1 MTMPTPT
8 DQIATDGPRADWRG
22 WAALVVLMLPVLLVS
37 MDNTILNFALPAIAR
52 DLEPSSIEQLWII
65 DAYSLVLAGLLVTAG
80 SLGDRLGR
88 RRILLIG
95 AIGFTLVSVAAVFA
109 PTAGWLIAARAGMGV
124 FGAAL
129 MPSTMSLLRSTF
141 RQRDQR
147 RVAIA
152 AWSGMFAAGGAL
164 GPIVGGILIEHFPW
178 QSVFLLAV
186 PILALMLI
194 LAPVFVKESRDPRPG
209 PIDGWGILLSML
221 ALAPL
226 AYGIKEVAVAGWVGA
241 APLAVGLVFGWLFIR
256 RQRRILH
263 PMLDMSLFR
272 RPKFSGSLAVNLCC
286 IMAYIGFLY
295 FVSQHLQMVVG
306 LTPMWA
312 GIALIPGAV
321 MSIASGFIVTPIAR
335 RFPASRV
342 VPATLVLAVAGLV
355 LVAVAGAH
363 DLTALVVAFV
373 LMGAGT
379 GAAQTVSGELI
390 ISSAPPEKAGAASAI
405 SETAY
410 EFGAVL
416 GTSILGGILT
426 AWYRAA
432 LVLPPG
438 VPADISAEAQET
450 LAGAVNGAEEIGGA
464 LGDALRQAATS
475 AFDGG
480 VVVTSLIG
488 AALLVIASVV
498 AAATLGRSRSQAS
511 R

>member
-1 MTMPTPT
+1 MSLST
-8 DQIATDGPRADWRG
+8 DAIATDGPRADWRG
-22 WAALVVLMLPVLLVS
+22 WAALCVLMLPVLLVS
-37 MDNTILNFALPAIAR
+37 IDNTILNFALPAIAR
-52 DLEPSSIEQLWII
+52 DLEPSSVEQLWII

-80 SLGDRLGR
+80 SLGDRFGR
-88 RRILLIG
+88 RRVLLLG
-95 AIGFTLVSVAAVFA
+95 AIGFTLVSVAAAFA
-109 PTAGWLIAARAGMGV
+109 PTAGWLIAARALMGV

-147 RVAIA
+147 RIAIA
-152 AWSGMFAAGGAL
+152 AWSGAFAAGGAL
-164 GPIVGGILIEHFPW
+164 GPIVGGFLIEHFPW

-186 PILALMLI
+186 PMLLLMLV
-194 LAPVFVKESRDPRPG
+194 LAPFFVRESRDPRPG

-226 AYGIKEVAVAGWVGA
+226 AYGIKELAVAGAIGLV
-241 APLAVGLVFGWLFIR
+241 PIAVGVAFGWLFIR
-256 RQRRILH
+256 RQKRIAH
-263 PMLDMSLFR
+263 PMLDLTLFE
-272 RPKFSGSLAVNLCC
+272 RPKFSGSLVVNLCC

-295 FVSQHLQMVVG
+295 FVSQHLQMIVG
-306 LTPMWA
+306 LSPMIA

-321 MSIASGFIVTPIAR
+321 MSIASGFLVTPFAR

-342 VPATLVLAVAGLV
+342 VPVVLMVAVAGLV
-355 LVAVAGAH
+355 LVAVAGAE
-363 DLTALVVAFV
+363 DVWMLVIAFV
-373 LMGAGT
+373 LMGGGA

-432 LVLPPG
+432 LVLPEGLPTG
-438 VPADISAEAQET
+438 SADHARET
-450 LAGAVNGAEEIGGA
+450 LAGAMNEAEIVGGA
-464 LGDALRQAATS
+464 LGDELREAAAI

-480 VVVTSLIG
+480 IAVTSLIG
-488 AALLVIASVV
+488 AGLLILAAVV
-498 AAATLGRSRSQAS
+498 AAATLGRSRKTAS

>member
-1 MTMPTPT
+1 MHVST
-8 DQIATDGPRADWRG
+8 DAIATDGPRADWRG

-37 MDNTILNFALPAIAR
+37 IDNTILNFALPAIAR
-52 DLEPSSIEQLWII
+52 DLEPTSAEQLWII

-80 SLGDRLGR
+80 SLGDRFGR
-88 RRILLIG
+88 RRILLTG
-95 AIGFTLVSVAAVFA
+95 AVGFTLVSVGAAFA
-109 PTAGWLIAARAGMGV
+109 PTAEWLIAARAGMGI

-141 RQRDQR
+141 RHRDQR
-147 RVAIA
+147 RIAIA

-164 GPIVGGILIEHFPW
+164 GPIVGGFLIEHFPW

-186 PILALMLI
+186 PMLALMLI
-194 LAPVFVKESRDPRPG
+194 LAPFFLRESRDPNPG

-226 AYGIKEVAVAGWVGA
+226 AYGIKEIAVAGWIGLVPVA
-241 APLAVGLVFGWLFIR
+241 FGLVFGWLFVR
-256 RQRRILH
+256 RQRRIPH

-272 RPKFSGSLAVNLCC
+272 RRTFSGSLAINLCC

-295 FVSQHLQMVVG
+295 FVSQHLQMIVG
-306 LTPMWA
+306 LTPMVA
-312 GIALIPGAV
+312 GMALIPGAV
-321 MSIASGFIVTPIAR
+321 CSIASGFIVTPFAR
-335 RFPASRV
+335 RFSPSVV
-342 VPATLVLAVAGLV
+342 VPSALVIAVAGLI
-355 LVAVAGAH
+355 LVAVGGAQ
-363 DLTALVVAFV
+363 DVWMLVLAFV
-373 LMGAGT
+373 FMGAGT

-390 ISSAPPEKAGAASAI
+390 ISSAPPDKAGAASAI

-426 AWYRAA
+426 AWYRAT
-432 LVLPPG
+432 LVVPDG
-438 VPADISAEAQET
+438 VPASLASLAEET
-450 LAGAVNGAEEIGGA
+450 LAGAVNTASEIGGSV
-464 LGDALRQAATS
+464 GEALREAATV

-480 VVVTSLIG
+480 VVATSLIG
-488 AALLVIASVV
+488 AALLVIACVV
-498 AAATLGRSRSQAS
+498 AATTLGGSRKGAT

>member
-1 MTMPTPT
+1 MHVST
-8 DQIATDGPRADWRG
+8 DAIATDGPRADWRG

-37 MDNTILNFALPAIAR
+37 IDNTILNFALPAIAR
-52 DLEPSSIEQLWII
+52 DLEPTSAEQLWII

-80 SLGDRLGR
+80 SLGDRFGR
-88 RRILLIG
+88 RRILLTG
-95 AIGFTLVSVAAVFA
+95 AVGFTLVSVGAAFA
-109 PTAGWLIAARAGMGV
+109 ATAEWLIAARAGMGI

-141 RQRDQR
+141 RHRDQR
-147 RVAIA
+147 RIAIA

-164 GPIVGGILIEHFPW
+164 GPIVGGFLIEHFPW

-186 PILALMLI
+186 PMLALMLI
-194 LAPVFVKESRDPRPG
+194 LAPFFLRESRDPNPG

-226 AYGIKEVAVAGWVGA
+226 AYGIKEIAVAGWIGLVPVA
-241 APLAVGLVFGWLFIR
+241 FGLVFGWLFVR
-256 RQRRILH
+256 CQRRIPH

-272 RPKFSGSLAVNLCC
+272 RRTFSGSLAINLCC

-295 FVSQHLQMVVG
+295 FVSQHLQMIVG
-306 LTPMWA
+306 LTPMVA
-312 GIALIPGAV
+312 GMALIPGAV
-321 MSIASGFIVTPIAR
+321 CSIASGFIVTPFAR
-335 RFPASRV
+335 RFSPSVV
-342 VPATLVLAVAGLV
+342 VPSALVIAVAGLI
-355 LVAVAGAH
+355 LVAVGGAQ
-363 DLTALVVAFV
+363 DVWMLVLAFV
-373 LMGAGT
+373 FMGAGT

-390 ISSAPPEKAGAASAI
+390 ISSAPPDKAGAASAI

-426 AWYRAA
+426 AWYRAT
-432 LVLPPG
+432 LVVPDG
-438 VPADISAEAQET
+438 VPASLASHAEET
-450 LAGAVNGAEEIGGA
+450 LAGAVNAASEIGGSV
-464 LGDALRQAATS
+464 GEALREAATV

-480 VVVTSLIG
+480 VVATSLIG
-488 AALLVIASVV
+488 AALLVIACVV
-498 AAATLGRSRSQAS
+498 AATTLGGSRKGAT

>member
-1 MTMPTPT
+1 MHVST
-8 DQIATDGPRADWRG
+8 DAIATDGPRADWRG

-37 MDNTILNFALPAIAR
+37 IDNTILNFALPAIAR
-52 DLEPSSIEQLWII
+52 DLEPTSAEQLWII

-80 SLGDRLGR
+80 SLGDRFGR
-88 RRILLIG
+88 RRILLTG
-95 AIGFTLVSVAAVFA
+95 AVGFTLVSVGAAFA
-109 PTAGWLIAARAGMGV
+109 ATAEWLIAARAGMGI

-141 RQRDQR
+141 RHRDQR
-147 RVAIA
+147 RIAIA

-164 GPIVGGILIEHFPW
+164 GPIVGGFLIEHFPW

-186 PILALMLI
+186 PMLALMLI
-194 LAPVFVKESRDPRPG
+194 LAPFFLRESRDPNPG

-226 AYGIKEVAVAGWVGA
+226 AYGIKEIAVAGWIGLVPVA
-241 APLAVGLVFGWLFIR
+241 FGLVFGWLFVR
-256 RQRRILH
+256 RQRRIPH

-272 RPKFSGSLAVNLCC
+272 RRTFSGSLAINLCC

-295 FVSQHLQMVVG
+295 FVSQHLQMIVG
-306 LTPMWA
+306 LTPMVA
-312 GIALIPGAV
+312 GMALIPGAV
-321 MSIASGFIVTPIAR
+321 CSIASGFIVTPFAR
-335 RFPASRV
+335 RFSPSVV
-342 VPATLVLAVAGLV
+342 VPSALVIAVAGLI
-355 LVAVAGAH
+355 LVAVGGAQ
-363 DLTALVVAFV
+363 DVWMLVLAFV
-373 LMGAGT
+373 FMGAGT

-390 ISSAPPEKAGAASAI
+390 ISSAPPDKAGAASAI

-426 AWYRAA
+426 AWYRAT
-432 LVLPPG
+432 LVVPDG
-438 VPADISAEAQET
+438 VPASLASLAEET
-450 LAGAVNGAEEIGGA
+450 LAGAVNTASEIGGSV
-464 LGDALRQAATS
+464 GEALREAATV

-480 VVVTSLIG
+480 VVATSLIG
-488 AALLVIASVV
+488 AALLVIACVV
-498 AAATLGRSRSQAS
+498 AATTLGGSRKGAT

>member
-1 MTMPTPT
+1 MHVST
-8 DQIATDGPRADWRG
+8 DAIATDGPRADWRG

-37 MDNTILNFALPAIAR
+37 IDNTILNFALPAIAR
-52 DLEPSSIEQLWII
+52 DLEPTSAEQLWII

-80 SLGDRLGR
+80 SLGDRFGR
-88 RRILLIG
+88 RRILLTG
-95 AIGFTLVSVAAVFA
+95 AVGFTLVSVGAAFA
-109 PTAGWLIAARAGMGV
+109 ATAEWLIAARAGMGI

-141 RQRDQR
+141 RHRDQR
-147 RVAIA
+147 RIAIA

-164 GPIVGGILIEHFPW
+164 GPIVGGFLIEHFPW

-186 PILALMLI
+186 PMLALMLI
-194 LAPVFVKESRDPRPG
+194 LAPFFLRESRDPNPG

-226 AYGIKEVAVAGWVGA
+226 AYGIKEIAVAGWIGLVPVA
-241 APLAVGLVFGWLFIR
+241 FGLVFGWLFVR
-256 RQRRILH
+256 RQRRIPH

-272 RPKFSGSLAVNLCC
+272 RRTFSGSLAINLCC

-295 FVSQHLQMVVG
+295 FVSQHLQMIVG
-306 LTPMWA
+306 LTPMVA
-312 GIALIPGAV
+312 GMALIPGAV
-321 MSIASGFIVTPIAR
+321 CSIASGFIVTPFAR
-335 RFPASRV
+335 RFSPSVV
-342 VPATLVLAVAGLV
+342 VPSALVIAVAGLI
-355 LVAVAGAH
+355 LVAVGGAQ
-363 DLTALVVAFV
+363 DVWMLVLAFV
-373 LMGAGT
+373 FMGAGT

-390 ISSAPPEKAGAASAI
+390 ISSAPPDKAGAASAI

-426 AWYRAA
+426 AWYRAT
-432 LVLPPG
+432 LVVPDG
-438 VPADISAEAQET
+438 VPASLASHAEET
-450 LAGAVNGAEEIGGA
+450 LAGAVNTASEIGGSV
-464 LGDALRQAATS
+464 GEALREAATV

-480 VVVTSLIG
+480 VVATSLIG
-488 AALLVIASVV
+488 AALLVIACVV
-498 AAATLGRSRSQAS
+498 AATTLGGSRKGAT

>member
-1 MTMPTPT
+1 MHVST
-8 DQIATDGPRADWRG
+8 DAIATDGPRADWRG

-37 MDNTILNFALPAIAR
+37 IDNTILNFALPAIAR
-52 DLEPSSIEQLWII
+52 DLEPTSAEQLWII

-80 SLGDRLGR
+80 SLGDRFGR
-88 RRILLIG
+88 RRILLTG
-95 AIGFTLVSVAAVFA
+95 AVGFTLVSVGAAFA
-109 PTAGWLIAARAGMGV
+109 PTAEWLIAARAGMGI

-141 RQRDQR
+141 RHRDQR
-147 RVAIA
+147 RIAIA

-164 GPIVGGILIEHFPW
+164 GPIVGGFLIEHFPW

-186 PILALMLI
+186 PMLALMLI
-194 LAPVFVKESRDPRPG
+194 LAPFFLRESRDPNPG

-226 AYGIKEVAVAGWVGA
+226 AYGIKEIAVAGWIGLVPVA
-241 APLAVGLVFGWLFIR
+241 FGLVFGWLFVR
-256 RQRRILH
+256 RQRRIPH

-272 RPKFSGSLAVNLCC
+272 RRTFSGSLAINLCC

-295 FVSQHLQMVVG
+295 FVSQHLQMIVG
-306 LTPMWA
+306 LTPMVA
-312 GIALIPGAV
+312 GMALIPGAV
-321 MSIASGFIVTPIAR
+321 CSIASGFIVTPFAR
-335 RFPASRV
+335 RFSPSVV
-342 VPATLVLAVAGLV
+342 VPSALVIAVAGLI
-355 LVAVAGAH
+355 LVAVAGAQ
-363 DLTALVVAFV
+363 DVWMLVLAFV
-373 LMGAGT
+373 FMGAGT

-390 ISSAPPEKAGAASAI
+390 ISSAPPDKAGAASAI

-426 AWYRAA
+426 AWYRAT
-432 LVLPPG
+432 LVVPDG
-438 VPADISAEAQET
+438 VPASLASHAEET
-450 LAGAVNGAEEIGGA
+450 LAGAVNAASEIGGSV
-464 LGDALRQAATS
+464 GEALREAATV

-480 VVVTSLIG
+480 VVATSLIG
-488 AALLVIASVV
+488 AALLVIACVV
-498 AAATLGRSRSQAS
+498 AATTLGGSRKGAT

>member
-1 MTMPTPT
+1 MHVST
-8 DQIATDGPRADWRG
+8 DAIATDGPRADWRG

-37 MDNTILNFALPAIAR
+37 IDNTILNFALPAIAR
-52 DLEPSSIEQLWII
+52 DLEPTSAEQLWII

-80 SLGDRLGR
+80 SLGDRFGR
-88 RRILLIG
+88 RRILLTG
-95 AIGFTLVSVAAVFA
+95 AVGFTLVSVGAAFA
-109 PTAGWLIAARAGMGV
+109 PTAEWLIAARAGMGI

-141 RQRDQR
+141 RHRDQR
-147 RVAIA
+147 RIAIA

-164 GPIVGGILIEHFPW
+164 GPIVGGFLIEHFPW

-186 PILALMLI
+186 PMLALMLI
-194 LAPVFVKESRDPRPG
+194 LAPFFLRESRDPNPG

-226 AYGIKEVAVAGWVGA
+226 AYGIKEIAVAGWIGLVPVA
-241 APLAVGLVFGWLFIR
+241 FGLVFGWLFVR
-256 RQRRILH
+256 RQRRIPH

-272 RPKFSGSLAVNLCC
+272 RRTFSGSLAINLCC

-295 FVSQHLQMVVG
+295 FVSQHLQMIVG
-306 LTPMWA
+306 LTPMVA
-312 GIALIPGAV
+312 GMALIPGAV
-321 MSIASGFIVTPIAR
+321 CSIASGFIVTPFAR
-335 RFPASRV
+335 RFSPSVV
-342 VPATLVLAVAGLV
+342 VPSALVIAVAGLI
-355 LVAVAGAH
+355 LVAVAGAQ
-363 DLTALVVAFV
+363 DVWMLVLAFV
-373 LMGAGT
+373 FMGAGT

-390 ISSAPPEKAGAASAI
+390 ISSAPPDKAGAASAI

-426 AWYRAA
+426 AWYRAT
-432 LVLPPG
+432 LVVPDG
-438 VPADISAEAQET
+438 VPASLASHAEET
-450 LAGAVNGAEEIGGA
+450 LAGAVNAASEIGGSA
-464 LGDALRQAATS
+464 GEALREAATV

-480 VVVTSLIG
+480 VVATSLIG
-488 AALLVIASVV
+488 AALLVIACVV
-498 AAATLGRSRSQAS
+498 AATTLGGSRKGAT